1 MGDSDEE
8 RIADLKADLEAVL
21 WRDDPRLAR
30 GLREGRPRRPREHR
44 RGRAWLAM
52 TLALAA
58 VVVGGLVPHGLLLA
72 AGLVMAALAVNL
84 FDPVERRPGRH
95 RHRRGP
101 GRGFGGRW

>member
-1 MGDSDEE
+1 MDDSDEE
-8 RIADLKADLEAVL
+8 RTADPEAVL
-21 WRDDPRLAR
+21 WRDAPRFAR
-30 GLREGRPRRPREHR
+30 GPREGRPRRPREHR
-44 RGRAWLAM
+44 RGLAWPAM
-52 TLALAA
+52 SLALAA

-95 RHRRGP
+95 RHRHRRGP

>member
-8 RIADLKADLEAVL
+8 RIADLEAVL
-21 WRDDPRLAR
+21 RRDDPRFVR
-30 GLREGRPRRPREHR
+30 GPGEGRPRRPREYR

-84 FDPVERRPGRH
+84 FDSREQRIRRRRH
-95 RHRRGP
+95 RHRRGRGP
-101 GRGFGGRW
+101 GGPR